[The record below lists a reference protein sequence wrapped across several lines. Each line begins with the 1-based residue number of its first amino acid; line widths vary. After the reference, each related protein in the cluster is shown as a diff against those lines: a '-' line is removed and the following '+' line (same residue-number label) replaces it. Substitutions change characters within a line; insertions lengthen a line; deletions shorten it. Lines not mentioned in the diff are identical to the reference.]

1 MDSNKLITAGA
12 LEYFEGQ
19 QDIENAL
26 RFLARIVYPSLP
38 ISNNYAGRLG
48 FQSSDEKLYIYS
60 SEGWKRLAFASEIG
74 SGGGGGV
81 SGGDFFEIDSV
92 GAIMPAENPTASD
105 QFELDENGAIMPKEA
120 N

>member
-1 MDSNKLITAGA
+1 MDSNKFITAGA
-12 LEYFEGQ
+12 LEYFKGQ

-38 ISNNYAGRLG
+38 TSNNYAGRLA
-48 FQSSDEKLYIYS
+48 FQSSNEKLYIYS
-60 SEGWKRLAFASEIG
+60 SDGWKRLAFASEIG
-74 SGGGGGV
+74 SGGGGIA
-81 SGGDFFEIDSV
+81 GGDFFEIDSS
-92 GAIMPAENPTASD
+92 GAIMPAENPTAND

>member
-1 MDSNKLITAGA
+1 MDSKKLITAGA
-12 LEYFEGQ
+12 LEYFKGQ

-38 ISNNYAGRLG
+38 TSNNYAGRLG

-60 SEGWKRLAFASEIG
+60 SDGWKRLAFASEIG
-74 SGGGGGV
+74 SGGGV
-81 SGGDFFEIDSV
+81 SGGDFFEIDSA
-92 GAIMPAENPTASD
+92 GAIMPAENPTAND